1 MDSLF
6 DISAN
11 LNEMRLTI
19 ARYNR
24 AFILANEDSERYK
37 DSDDLEIQTSRIYIA
52 GGMASLILITACAF
66 KDEIDQQYLKY
77 YKHTLTGV
85 IQVKID
91 YLYRLFE
98 DGAIFRLRNSVL
110 AHNNRIKMHLGNV
123 STKKME
129 THYKLVKFWEVDKM
143 IPFRDPEQYADLVLR
158 INDVT
163 NHILSIPIASELNP

>member
-11 LNEMRLTI
+11 LNEIRLTI

-24 AFILANEDSERYK
+24 SFILANAESERDQ
-37 DSDDLEIQTSRIYIA
+37 DSDDLEVQTSRVYIA

-77 YKHTLTGV
+77 YKHTLTDI
-85 IQVKID
+85 IQYKID

-98 DGAIFRLRNSVL
+98 DGSILRLRNSVL

-129 THYKLVKFWEVDKM
+129 THYKLVKFWEVDEM
-143 IPFRDPEQYADLVLR
+143 IPFREPEQYEDLVLR

-163 NHILSIPIASELNP
+163 NHILSIPLASEMNA